1 MSQSYEIGLYL
12 SIKDVCETRKPISLL
27 KATRF
32 VPSSSLIVDDSH
44 PLHQPPIKIGR
55 LRSRITLTD
64 APTTRTVAGNLDM
77 EAEYVLAVGSYG
89 PFSLWYC
96 APPMLVVEG

>member
-1 MSQSYEIGLYL
+1 MEDVELWAILLLDGKTFQDLLDMQSEPGEYVPKPSWAVHPRKSGTGGDSKEGVL
-12 SIKDVCETRKPISLL
+12 STYY
-27 KATRF
+27 
-32 VPSSSLIVDDSH
+32 
-44 PLHQPPIKIGR
+44 
-55 LRSRITLTD
+55 
-64 APTTRTVAGNLDM
+64 LDM